1 MFDELFTGLTIR
13 PVTQGLVT
21 RLLLDLPLTP
31 AALVDFGVDSAT
43 HYRALKA
50 VLSSE
55 EEGDLPVS
63 DEEDETLDTRA
74 TETLRQRIVELDA
87 AIGNGILLNALV
99 KKYAPAYADRVK
111 FCTSMDVITD
121 RAEPTEQ

>member
-1 MFDELFTGLTIR
+1 MFDELFTGLAIR

-55 EEGDLPVS
+55 EEGDLPAS

-99 KKYAPAYADRVK
+99 KKYAPAYANRVK
-111 FCTSMDVITD
+111 FCTSMDVITG
-121 RAEPTEQ
+121 RAEPSEQ